1 MSKIKEFE
9 TFLMI
14 DRRMSKNTVNSY
26 ITDIKSFFNY
36 LYDKKYEDILD
47 IRDEDVFKVSENS
60 IINYIA
66 FLTDTKT
73 SSSIN
78 RCISSLKTFYKFLVI
93 NGDIKDN
100 PMLNVVHTKTEKKL
114 PMFLSIEEVDKLLNI
129 KLETDFDYRNK
140 AMLELM
146 YATGMRVSEVV
157 NLKISDI
164 SLENGTVR
172 SITKVNKERIIPLG
186 DYALYYLKEY
196 LENHRNNLLKKKIN
210 DYVFLNNHGECYS
223 RQAFFLLVKKLACE
237 VGIKKEISPHK
248 LRHSFATHLLE
259 NGADLRIIQEMLGH
273 SSINTTEIYTH
284 VASNYKRNEYDSIH
298 PRSRKDD

>member
-1 MSKIKEFE
+1 MSKINEFE

-14 DRRMSKNTVNSY
+14 DKRMSKNTVSSY
-26 ITDIKSFFNY
+26 ITDIRSFFKY
-36 LYDKKYEDILD
+36 LYEKKYEDILCISD
-47 IRDEDVFKVSENS
+47 NDVFKVQEND

-66 FLTDTKT
+66 FLTETYN

-78 RCISSLKTFYKFLVI
+78 RHISALKTFFKFLVI

-100 PMLNVVHTKTEKKL
+100 PMTNVVHTKTEKKL

-129 KLETDFDYRNK
+129 PLENDFDYRNK
-140 AMLELM
+140 AMLEVM
-146 YATGMRVSEVV
+146 YATGVRVSELV

-164 SLENGTVR
+164 SLENSTIRTV
-172 SITKVNKERIIPLG
+172 TKGNKERVMPLG

-196 LENHRNNLLKKKIN
+196 LENHRNNLLKKRIN
-210 DYVFLNNHGECYS
+210 DYVFLNNHGNVYS
-223 RQAFFLLVKKLACE
+223 RQALFLLIKKLAND
-237 VGIKKEISPHK
+237 VGVKKEISPHK

-259 NGADLRIIQEMLGH
+259 NGADLRVIQEMLGH

-284 VASNYKRNEYDSIH
+284 VASNYKREEYDNIH
-298 PRSRKDD
+298 PRSRKEE

>member
-100 PMLNVVHTKTEKKL
+100 PMLNVVHTKTLEVS
-114 PMFLSIEEVDKLLNI
+114 FLFL
-129 KLETDFDYRNK
+129 Y
-140 AMLELM
+140 EL
-146 YATGMRVSEVV
+146 
-157 NLKISDI
+157 
-164 SLENGTVR
+164 
-172 SITKVNKERIIPLG
+172 
-186 DYALYYLKEY
+186 
-196 LENHRNNLLKKKIN
+196 H
-210 DYVFLNNHGECYS
+210 
-223 RQAFFLLVKKLACE
+223 LA
-237 VGIKKEISPHK
+237 
-248 LRHSFATHLLE
+248 
-259 NGADLRIIQEMLGH
+259 
-273 SSINTTEIYTH
+273 
-284 VASNYKRNEYDSIH
+284 
-298 PRSRKDD
+298 